1 MTLPVGFYVNRI
13 IAHLYFKVYIAKR
26 AKKKNRL
33 TAIPLSVRDRIRTH
47 DLLVRSQ
54 TLYPAELRAPG
65 IGSSAFNVHG
75 IQYHIQNKKSNIIFN
90 GLIHKNIVK

>member
-54 TLYPAELRAPG
+54 TLYPAELRAHNCQ
-65 IGSSAFNVHG
+65 ISNS
-75 IQYHIQNKKSNIIFN
+75 KSYFTS
-90 GLIHKNIVK
+90 HDSFCQ

>member
-65 IGSSAFNVHG
+65 IESVLSTSTGYNITCG
-75 IQYHIQNKKSNIIFN
+75 IKSQMLF
-90 GLIHKNIVK
+90 